1 MVRQDFAHEIGKSA
15 GRVALFAME
24 VAAYNQIFIFS

>member
-1 MVRQDFAHEIGKSA
+1 MVRQDFAHEIGKS
-15 GRVALFAME
+15 RVALFAME